1 MEISLVVQGKNENW
15 ETFHIGHM
23 TQTERAYEIQMTSNE
38 RLVYGIIKEVLVF
51 YKGPELWKR
60 IV

>member
-1 MEISLVVQGKNENW
+1 MEISLVVQGKNENG

-51 YKGPELWKR
+51 YKGPELWNR

>member
-23 TQTERAYEIQMTSNE
+23 TQTERAYEIQMTSTE

-51 YKGPELWKR
+51 YKGPELWNR

>member
-51 YKGPELWKR
+51 YKCPELWNR

>member
-51 YKGPELWKR
+51 YKGPELWNR

>member
-51 YKGPELWKR
+51 YKGLELWNR

>member
-23 TQTERAYEIQMTSNE
+23 TQTERAYEIYMTSNE
-38 RLVYGIIKEVLVF
+38 RSIYCIIKEVLVF
-51 YKGPELWKR
+51 EKDPELWNR
-60 IV
+60 IL

>member
-1 MEISLVVQGKNENW
+1 MEISLVFQGKNNGESLRS
-15 ETFHIGHM
+15 GHM

-51 YKGPELWKR
+51 YKGPELWNR